1 MELKEHD
8 YSFDP
13 LHGHPDKRTNVKG
26 CSYFFLG
33 NGFIQTAVQYN
44 KSDEP
49 LTPLGL
55 LIMDPTQFGHK
66 SDAFSFDEQS
76 GLERTMIG
84 IEIGGTLFKPTAKNL
99 SMKWEPQSVIPTVAA
114 NWPAGACAVHEHFY
128 CPNRRTPA
136 LLRKIS
142 IRNSSGEPIA
152 GNLLIDRNISDRKTA
167 IQTQFPFEIPVGE
180 CSDFFFEYVITD
192 RQNNKISVELLA
204 KEPSSSDARAFW
216 SAITTIQFEDARL
229 NHLFNSARDQLTTAI
244 AANGQMDASTW
255 QYNLE
260 WVRDASFVAEA
271 CAMAGYFDTA
281 RAMLTR
287 LVTDFVDNDGSTVD
301 SGRVRPLEEV
311 ELDQNGVLLQAIWT
325 YRMWTGD
332 THFIAAHWDKIKLLA
347 EFPLQDIYWD
357 AKTRLLK
364 NCREL
369 WERHRAFGVTSGYEL
384 AYQVFPVIGLS
395 HAAAMAREMDDPQL
409 AERWQKASDEIRQ
422 AMLFHPTFAMVS
434 DGHFIKRRK
443 ESGEIHRYFEPPDK
457 SILHDGV
464 PLKELDANAV
474 DPDTAATFAIF
485 NDVVDPR
492 GPIATNTL
500 AQLEL
505 LWNQTW
511 DHGGYARYN
520 VTSEADIAGPWPLA
534 TAMMARAYLENENSD
549 KVRRALDWLF
559 EISADTGSYLE
570 IEHYGFRPSP
580 PMPPLGVITWSWSEL
595 VTFFIHH
602 LLGIRPLKDKIIIR
616 PRLLSLAHSVKAR
629 VRIRD
634 HYLTLHLHKQ
644 ADAKKPLA
652 IINRDTK
659 TDFTGQLTLPYMAA
673 DYFVEISI

>member
-8 YSFDP
+8 YSFNP

-66 SDAFSFDEQS
+66 SDAYSFDEQS
-76 GLERTMIG
+76 GLERTQVG
-84 IEIGGTLFKPTAKNL
+84 VEIGGKLYLPTAKNL
-99 SMKWEPQSVIPTVAA
+99 SMQWAPQCVIPTVSAM
-114 NWPAGACAVHEHFY
+114 WLAGAFAINEQFSCH
-128 CPNRRTPA
+128 NRRTPA

-142 IRNSSGEPIA
+142 IRNTSGEPIA
-152 GNLLIDRNISDRKTA
+152 GNLLIDQHISAGQKSL
-167 IQTQFPFEIPVGE
+167 QTPYPFEISAGE
-180 CSDFFFEYVITD
+180 VSDFFFEYAITD
-192 RQNNKISVELLA
+192 RQSHEITVELLA

-216 SAITTIQFEDARL
+216 SGITTIQFEETRL
-229 NHLFNSARDQLTTAI
+229 NHLFNSARDQLTSAI

-271 CAMAGYFDTA
+271 CAMAGFFETA

-287 LVTDFVDNDGSTVD
+287 LVTQFVDKDGSTVD
-301 SGRVRPLEEV
+301 SGRTRPLDEV
-311 ELDQNGVLLQAIWT
+311 ELDQNGVLLHAIWT

-332 THFIAAHWDKIKLLA
+332 TQFIAGHWDKIKLIA
-347 EFPLQDIYWD
+347 GFPLMDNYWD
-357 AKTRLLK
+357 KKTRLLK

-369 WERHRAFGVTSGYEL
+369 WERHRAFGVTPGYEL

-395 HAAAMAREMDDPQL
+395 DAAALAREMGDQQS
-409 AERWQKASDEIRQ
+409 AERWQKASDEIKQ
-422 AMLFHPTFAMVS
+422 AMLFHPTFALVN

-443 ESGEIHRYFEPPDK
+443 ESGEIHRYFEPPDR

-464 PLKELDANAV
+464 PLKDFDVNAI

-485 NDVVDPR
+485 HDVVDPR
-492 GPIATNTL
+492 GPLATNTL

-534 TAMMARAYLENENSD
+534 TAMMARAYLENENGE

-559 EISADTGSYLE
+559 EISPDAGSYLE
-570 IEHYGFRPSP
+570 IVHYGFRPSP

-602 LLGIRPLKDKIIIR
+602 LIGIRPLRDKMIIR
-616 PRLLSLAHSVKAR
+616 PKLLSLTDGFHAR

-644 ADAKKPLA
+644 AEAKKPLA

-673 DYFVEISI
+673 DYLVEIWI